1 MRENIT
7 TVIGYRTRCC
17 KNYFQKSK
25 SNDDKIV
32 KPDENPRNIE
42 KNNYSTRKKRNVI
55 KIEKSI
61 IKMEHCKISKIL
73 NDSTVYKFATKKW
86 IKVNDLSSDQYSV
99 NKNIR
104 FRTSIPK
111 SDLCDYRDA
120 YIFVKGTITIEGNN
134 ANNRVSF
141 GGFSILHWL
150 TVK

>member
-1 MRENIT
+1 
-7 TVIGYRTRCC
+7 
-17 KNYFQKSK
+17 
-25 SNDDKIV
+25 
-32 KPDENPRNIE
+32 
-42 KNNYSTRKKRNVI
+42 
-55 KIEKSI
+55 
-61 IKMEHCKISKIL
+61 MEHCKISKIL

-86 IKVNDLSSDQYSV
+86 IKVNDLSSDQYSI

-141 GGFSILHWL
+141 GDFSILHWL